1 MRKSAVVILL
11 GLAAALSVAVARP
24 SGETAP
30 SDVPHFVD
38 VTAASGLK
46 FVNIC
51 GEADHKDYI
60 FEAKGG
66 GVGVLDFDNDGWM
79 DIVFAQGSTMARH
92 KTGDDPTPVLYRN
105 RGDGTFEDVTQ
116 KAGLTHRGWGMGV
129 AAADYDNDGWTDLY
143 FTNLGGDV
151 LYHNNGNGT
160 FSEVTAKAGIHTT
173 GWSTSAAFG
182 DFDRDGSLDFY
193 VAGYLD
199 VGPDKLPPTD
209 GGGTCTYMG
218 RPVFCGPRGLPGA
231 PDHFFHNNGNGTF
244 SERSEQSGAID
255 RGHYYGLGV
264 VAADVNND
272 GLLDIYVANDS
283 TPNLLFI
290 NRGDGTFEERG
301 TASGLAFS
309 GDGNEQAGMGVDIAD
324 YDNDGWLDAYVTHF
338 AHDYSTLYRN
348 VGKGFFEDVTR
359 AAHVQEREPSMVS
372 WGTRFVDMNNDGW
385 KDIVHTSGHVYPF
398 LRTPIGDETYTEP
411 AVTLYLNKRDGSFSY
426 ASPGAGPDA
435 LKPIVGRGMAF
446 ADFDNDGDMDFVIAC
461 LNAPAVLF
469 RNDQTGHNHWL
480 MFRTVGH
487 RSNRDGIGA
496 RITVK
501 SGSLS
506 QVWEI
511 KRTVGIY
518 GCSDPRA
525 HFGLGSATKADILRV
540 QWPSGQVQEFREV
553 AADRHYLLDEASGLA
568 LEPIRGRSE

>member
-1 MRKSAVVILL
+1 MRGFAVAILL
-11 GLAAALSVAVARP
+11 GLAALLGVTVARP

-30 SDVPHFVD
+30 VDVPRFVD
-38 VTAASGLK
+38 VTAASGIK

-51 GEADHKDYI
+51 GDADHKDYI

-92 KTGDDPTPVLYRN
+92 RAGDDPTPVLYHN

-151 LYHNNGNGT
+151 LYHNNGDGT
-160 FSEVTAKAGIHTT
+160 FTEVTAKAGIHTT

-182 DFDRDGSLDFY
+182 DFDRDGYLDFY

-199 VGPDKLPPTD
+199 VGPDKLPPTI
-209 GGGTCTYMG
+209 GGGACTYLG
-218 RPVFCGPRGLPGA
+218 RPVLCGPRGLPGA
-231 PDHFFHNNGNGTF
+231 PDYFFHNNGDGTF
-244 SERSEQSGAID
+244 TERSEQTGAVD
-255 RGHYYGLGV
+255 RGRYYGLGV

-272 GLLDIYVANDS
+272 GHLDIYVANDS

-301 TASGLAFS
+301 TVSGLAFS

-359 AAHVQEREPSMVS
+359 AAHVQDREPSMVS
-372 WGTRFVDMNNDGW
+372 WGTRFVDVNNDGW

-398 LRTPIGDETYTEP
+398 LRTPIGDETYAEP
-411 AVTLYLNKRDGSFSY
+411 AVTLYLNNGDRTFTY
-426 ASPGAGPDA
+426 ASPSAGPDA
-435 LKPIVGRGMAF
+435 MKPIVGRGMAF

-469 RNDQTGHNHWL
+469 RNDQTSHNHWL

-487 RSNRDGIGA
+487 KSNRDGIGA
-496 RITVK
+496 HITVK
-501 SGSLS
+501 TGVLS

-525 HFGLGSATKADILRV
+525 HFGLGSAAKADLVRV
-540 QWPSGQVQEFREV
+540 QWPSGVTQEFREV
-553 AADRHYLLDEASGLA
+553 EADQHYLLDESSGLA
-568 LEPIRGRSE
+568 PESIRGHSR